1 MTQVDVF
8 FVSTAPQKLMVSKSV
23 ASIKTCSSFIV
34 TVKLDFE
41 DKFV

>member
-8 FVSTAPQKLMVSKSV
+8 FVSTAPRKLMVSKSV